1 MREQATYSGSRCR
14 NKSIERLGWSA
25 LGAIASL
32 ALAATALAFDAV
44 TLEDYSGAELYLRFC
59 ASCHGS
65 QAMGDGPVSRSLNVA
80 VPDLTRIASR
90 YGEFPTGRVRDIID
104 GRGIDTLS
112 HGTREMPVWGYEFW
126 IDEGAD
132 AGAQKAARDAINK
145 LVEHLRSIQ
154 RGNDELRTP
163 GSVVRQ

>member
-1 MREQATYSGSRCR
+1 MREQVTCSGSGCR
-14 NKSIERLGWSA
+14 NKSISRLGWPV
-25 LGAIASL
+25 LGGIATL
-32 ALAATALAFDAV
+32 ALAATAWAFDPV
-44 TLEDYSGAELYLRFC
+44 TLEDYSGAQLYMRFC

-90 YGEFPTGRVRDIID
+90 YGEFPTGRIRDIID

-126 IDEGAD
+126 VEDGGD
-132 AGAQKAARDAINK
+132 VNAQRAVRDAINK
-145 LVEHLRSIQ
+145 LVEHLRSVQ
-154 RGNDELRTP
+154 RSEGERGAAAP
-163 GSVVRQ
+163 ARP